1 MCPYSY
7 SWLCG
12 YFQVPWVSFVTVVSS
27 QWESQEIISRIGV
40 SWTHNLPF
48 CFWPILTQWI
58 MAILSKGCKSD
69 NFESHNSLKSS
80 FTNIWDLCSD
90 FVECEYF
97 LESNSLDILALCETN
112 LYDLTDSDNF
122 SVRGCLP
129 LIGKD
134 FITHMHGLAVYV
146 KEGLPLAQD
155 LSIENSVY
163 SYLCFQLVLLNSVS
177 YFFFLFQSPYLYV
190 QFLMLFYLT
199 YMRLSW
205 FVLGNFNIIIKTG

>member
-1 MCPYSY
+1 MWIFPWIEL
-7 SWLCG
+7 SWHSC
-12 YFQVPWVSFVTVVSS
+12 S
-27 QWESQEIISRIGV
+27 
-40 SWTHNLPF
+40 
-48 CFWPILTQWI
+48 
-58 MAILSKGCKSD
+58 M
-69 NFESHNSLKSS
+69 
-80 FTNIWDLCSD
+80 WDKLVWLNW
-90 FVECEYF
+90 F
-97 LESNSLDILALCETN
+97 
-112 LYDLTDSDNF
+112 DNF

-146 KEGLPLAQD
+146 KEGLPFAQD

-163 SYLCFQLVLLNSVS
+163 SYLCFQLVLLHSVS

-205 FVLGNFNIIIKTG
+205 FVLGNFNIIIKTGQPILVELIHLVNSALLFLSQMILLRWLTFLLRFLTVSLAVLLFWIYLFWC